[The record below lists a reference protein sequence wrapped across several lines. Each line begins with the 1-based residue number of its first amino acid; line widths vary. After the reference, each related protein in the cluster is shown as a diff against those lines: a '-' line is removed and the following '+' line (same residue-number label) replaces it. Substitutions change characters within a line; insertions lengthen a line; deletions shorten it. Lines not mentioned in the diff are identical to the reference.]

1 MLYPTDLPLDKHFL
15 LSKVISLGLVD
26 YVSAKTNHI
35 KVKWP
40 NDIYC
45 QDKKLAGI
53 LIENVIKGNSIKQS
67 IVGIGLNLNQTVF
80 TSDAPNP
87 VSLKQIT
94 GKNYLIEQEIV
105 KLRSSIRFFYKK
117 LIQNQF
123 EEINTEYLKCLYRFN
138 STHNYKI
145 KDRLLKAKI
154 TGVSEFGYLQIETL
168 ENEKLEFDFKEIEFV
183 I

>member
-1 MLYPTDLPLDKHFL
+1 M
-15 LSKVISLGLVD
+15 
-26 YVSAKTNHI
+26 SAKTNHI
-35 KVKWP
+35 KIKWP
-40 NDIYC
+40 NDIYFKN
-45 QDKKLAGI
+45 KKLAGI
-53 LIENVIKGNSIKQS
+53 LIENVIKGNAITQS
-67 IVGIGLNLNQTVF
+67 IVGIGLNLNQIVF

-117 LIQNQF
+117 LIQKQF
-123 EEINTEYLKCLYRFN
+123 EEINSEYLKCLYRFD
-138 STHNYKI
+138 SFHNYKV

-154 TGVSEFGYLQIETL
+154 TGVNEFGYLQIETL